1 MKNLWG
7 EEAYYTSVE
16 GSLAIMREIN
26 RIRFEALA
34 LAWFQQHAKG
44 VARELV
50 RQGVRFPKRKGR
62 R

>member
-7 EEAYYTSVE
+7 EEAYYTSVQ
-16 GSLAIMREIN
+16 GSLMIMREIN
-26 RIRFEALA
+26 RIQFEKTALQ
-34 LAWFQQHAKG
+34 WFQRHAEG

-50 RQGVRFPKRKGR
+50 RQGVRFPKRKR